1 MTAKRILIVEDE
13 KSIRD
18 MVAFGLRR
26 AGYDVR
32 EAEDC
37 REARARI
44 VDVRPDL
51 MLVDWMLPDMSGLE
65 LTRSLKRAKDTE
77 EIPVIMLTARAEE
90 QDKVG
95 GLEGGADDYI
105 TKPFAP
111 RGSGRRGGHRGGRGT
126 EARRLE
132 PPGERRRARN
142 RVGAHGIPFAAFFH
156 DASGAGVHPRPV
168 ARPRMG
174 RQYLCGRA
182 YGGCT
187 HSAVAQ
193 GARTVSTG
201 PVGSDGARLRL
212 PLFRARHL
220 TGDNLRLMASMWTFA
235 LARLAG
241 ILIAGLVVGL
251 LVGPIWAWLLAA
263 ACLYLGWQ
271 LLNLHRLDRWLRLRS
286 QLDPPNLGGIW
297 GDIIGQVVRLHRRK
311 QFHKQRLVQLYR
323 ELRRS
328 TAALPDGVIILSSQ
342 KEIVWFNRQAARL
355 LGLKRPVDVGLR
367 VDNLI
372 RSPEFVRYLHSDD
385 FSVPIIIRPPVHADL
400 FLALQLV
407 PYGAGQF
414 LLLVRDVTRQ
424 MRLEAT
430 RKDFVAN
437 ASTELRTPLTVIAGY
452 LDTLADDPSID
463 EAWAGPIKDMR
474 AQAQRMNTIISDLL
488 VLSRLEST
496 DGEAPRDPI
505 DVPGMLERLHRDAL
519 ASADRPR
526 QIVLEL
532 VSSDGLFGSAHELE
546 SAFTNLLVNGMKY
559 TLADGTGRMRWWVDA
574 DGAYF
579 SVIDS
584 GIGIP
589 AEHLP
594 RLTERFYRVD
604 AGRSR
609 GEGGSGLGLAIVK
622 HAVQRH

>member
-1 MTAKRILIVEDE
+1 
-13 KSIRD
+13 
-18 MVAFGLRR
+18 
-26 AGYDVR
+26 
-32 EAEDC
+32 
-37 REARARI
+37 
-44 VDVRPDL
+44 
-51 MLVDWMLPDMSGLE
+51 
-65 LTRSLKRAKDTE
+65 
-77 EIPVIMLTARAEE
+77 
-90 QDKVG
+90 
-95 GLEGGADDYI
+95 
-105 TKPFAP
+105 
-111 RGSGRRGGHRGGRGT
+111 
-126 EARRLE
+126 
-132 PPGERRRARN
+132 
-142 RVGAHGIPFAAFFH
+142 
-156 DASGAGVHPRPV
+156 
-168 ARPRMG
+168 
-174 RQYLCGRA
+174 
-182 YGGCT
+182 
-187 HSAVAQ
+187 
-193 GARTVSTG
+193 
-201 PVGSDGARLRL
+201 
-212 PLFRARHL
+212 
-220 TGDNLRLMASMWTFA
+220 MASMWTFA

-251 LVGPIWAWLLAA
+251 LFGPIWAWLLAA

-286 QLDPPNLGGIW
+286 QIDPPNLGGIW

-342 KEIVWFNRQAARL
+342 NEIVWFNRQAARL

-372 RSPEFVRYLHSDD
+372 RSPEFVHYLHADD
-385 FSVPIIIRPPVHADL
+385 FSVPVIIRPPVHADL
-400 FLALQLV
+400 YLALQLV

-437 ASTELRTPLTVIAGY
+437 ASHELRTPLTVISGY

-488 VLSRLEST
+488 ELSRLEST
-496 DGEAPRDPI
+496 DGEAPREPI
-505 DVPGMLERLHRDAL
+505 DVPALLERLHRDAL
-519 ASADRPR
+519 ARANRPR
-526 QIVLEL
+526 QVFLDLESE
-532 VSSDGLFGSAHELE
+532 VGLYGSPQEIE
-546 SAFTNLLVNGMKY
+546 SAFTNVLVNGLKY
-559 TLADGTGRMRWWVDA
+559 TMSDGTVRMRWWTDVE
-574 DGAYF
+574 GAYF
-579 SVIDS
+579 SVIDN

-589 AEHLP
+589 AEHIP

-609 GEGGSGLGLAIVK
+609 DRGGSGLGLAIVK
-622 HAVQRH
+622 HALQRHGGWLDVQSTEGKGSTFTCHFPQQRVWQTGLRAAASA

>member
-1 MTAKRILIVEDE
+1 
-13 KSIRD
+13 
-18 MVAFGLRR
+18 
-26 AGYDVR
+26 
-32 EAEDC
+32 
-37 REARARI
+37 
-44 VDVRPDL
+44 
-51 MLVDWMLPDMSGLE
+51 
-65 LTRSLKRAKDTE
+65 
-77 EIPVIMLTARAEE
+77 
-90 QDKVG
+90 
-95 GLEGGADDYI
+95 
-105 TKPFAP
+105 
-111 RGSGRRGGHRGGRGT
+111 
-126 EARRLE
+126 
-132 PPGERRRARN
+132 
-142 RVGAHGIPFAAFFH
+142 
-156 DASGAGVHPRPV
+156 
-168 ARPRMG
+168 
-174 RQYLCGRA
+174 
-182 YGGCT
+182 
-187 HSAVAQ
+187 
-193 GARTVSTG
+193 
-201 PVGSDGARLRL
+201 
-212 PLFRARHL
+212 
-220 TGDNLRLMASMWTFA
+220 MASMWTFA

-251 LVGPIWAWLLAA
+251 LFGPIWAWLLAA

-286 QLDPPNLGGIW
+286 QIDPPNLGGIW

-342 KEIVWFNRQAARL
+342 NEIVWFNRQAARL

-372 RSPEFVRYLHSDD
+372 RSPEFVRYLHTDD
-385 FSVPIIIRPPVHADL
+385 FSVPVVIRPPVHADL
-400 FLALQLV
+400 YLALQLV

-437 ASTELRTPLTVIAGY
+437 ASHELRTPLTVISGY

-488 VLSRLEST
+488 ELSRLEST
-496 DGEAPRDPI
+496 DGEAPREPI
-505 DVPGMLERLHRDAL
+505 DVPALLERLHRDAL
-519 ASADRPR
+519 ARANRPR
-526 QIVLEL
+526 QVSLDLE
-532 VSSDGLFGSAHELE
+532 SEDGLYGSPQEIE
-546 SAFTNLLVNGMKY
+546 SAFTNVLVNGLKY
-559 TLADGTGRMRWWVDA
+559 TMSDGTVRMRWWTDVE
-574 DGAYF
+574 GAYF
-579 SVIDS
+579 SVIDN

-589 AEHLP
+589 AEHIP

-609 GEGGSGLGLAIVK
+609 DRGGSGLGLAIVK
-622 HAVQRH
+622 HALQRHGGWLEVQSTEGKGSTFTCHFPPQRVWQTGLRAAASA